1 MKLLVK
7 FNLIYVLV
15 MALGVG
21 VSGYLTRSLLVKNA
35 QEEVLNH
42 ARLMIAKAN
51 AVRSYTSG
59 QITKLLETQMK
70 YEFLP
75 QSVPSYSAVEVLSS
89 LQKSYPDYLYKE
101 ATLNPTNPRDR
112 ACRLGGRRGQ
122 PVPQQRRAEGSG
134 RQRDTPGGRSMFL
147 AKPLRITNPACLQC
161 HSSVEAAPKTMVDKY
176 GPANGFG
183 WNLNE
188 VIGAQV
194 ISVPLSVPLQR
205 AEQSFNVFIG
215 SLVGVFVVVGIVL
228 NLMIW
233 LVVVRPVTLLS
244 ELADRVSQG
253 DLNAPDFP
261 GQPRRDRR
269 AGAELLAHAH
279 QRRAGHED
287 ARVVNGVPQSG
298 DPHARRHGA
307 NRLASRSVDHPDRLG
322 KYQHHRGAR

>member
-7 FNLIYVLV
+7 FNLIYVIV
-15 MALGVG
+15 MAIGVG

-35 QEEVLNH
+35 QEEVLSN
-42 ARLMIAKAN
+42 ARLLIDKAN
-51 AVRSYTSG
+51 AVRNYTSG
-59 QITKLLETQMK
+59 QITKLLATQMK

-75 QSVPSYSAVEVLSS
+75 QSVPSYSAVEVLST

-112 ACRLGGRRGQ
+112 AAGWEVDVVNQ
-122 PVPQQRRAEGSG
+122 FRAKADLKEMVGLRETPSG
-134 RQRDTPGGRSMFL
+134 PSMYL

-161 HSSVEAAPKTMVDKY
+161 HSSVEAAPRTMVDKY

-194 ISVPLSVPLQR
+194 ISVPLALPMKR
-205 AEQSFNVFIG
+205 AESSFNVFIG
-215 SLVGVFVVVGIVL
+215 SLIGVFVVVGIVL

-244 ELADRVSQG
+244 NLADRVSQG
-253 DLNAPDFP
+253 DLEAPDFP
-261 GQPRRDRR
+261 SG
-269 AGAELLAHAH
+269 
-279 QRRAGHED
+279 
-287 ARVVNGVPQSG
+287 SG
-298 DPHARRHGA
+298 DEIGV
-307 NRLASRSVDHPDRLG
+307 LAQSFSRMRTSVVQAMKMLES
-322 KYQHHRGAR
+322 